1 MFSDTNRNGGSTPII
16 GVIPLRIGAGATL
29 LYMHAWQEA
38 VSAWQHLW
46 NQAPWGSIATLTTA
60 GLPLPQV
67 LATVAAAVAAFT
79 AVSWI
84 LGFATRFAAFIF
96 LPVAL
101 GALLVSNR
109 TGQSIAAEAC
119 VLYFLAAVTLLVS
132 GSGWLA
138 VDTLFSLGK
147 GAKTK
152 KSGYH

>member
-1 MFSDTNRNGGSTPII
+1 MFSDNNRNGGSTPII

-46 NQAPWGSIATLTTA
+46 NQTPWYAPGTLTTA
-60 GLPLPQV
+60 GLPLPEV
-67 LATVAAAVAAFT
+67 LATAAATVAAFT

-96 LPVAL
+96 LPVVL

-109 TGQSIAAEAC
+109 TGQSFAAEAC
-119 VLYFLAAVTLLVS
+119 VLYLLASVTLLVS

-138 VDTLFSLGK
+138 VDTLFRLGK
-147 GAKTK
+147 GAKAK